1 PFFGALGCAIAII
14 FAVIGAS
21 YGTAKSSGAIFAT
34 GILKPEQVPQN
45 ILPTIMAQILSIYGL
60 VTSILISNALI
71 DPLPLYVSFL
81 QLGAGLA
88 VGLTGLAAG
97 FAIGIVGDAGVRA
110 NTQQP
115 RLYTGMVL
123 ILIFSEVLGLY
134 GVIVGILM
142 LTRSRTGVE
151 ACY

>member
-1 PFFGALGCAIAII
+1 
-14 FAVIGAS
+14 
-21 YGTAKSSGAIFAT
+21 
-34 GILKPEQVPQN
+34 
-45 ILPTIMAQILSIYGL
+45 MAQILSIYGL

-123 ILIFSEVLGLY
+123 ILISSEVLGLY